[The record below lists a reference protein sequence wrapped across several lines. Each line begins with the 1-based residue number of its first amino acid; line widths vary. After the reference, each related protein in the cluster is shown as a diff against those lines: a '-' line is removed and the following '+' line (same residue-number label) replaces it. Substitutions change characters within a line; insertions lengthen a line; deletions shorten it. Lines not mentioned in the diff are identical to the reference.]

1 MDDKDYVPGRSDAEY
16 DRGSDAEY
24 DRSIEQ
30 ARIEQSGLMRPG
42 RVSRRHPRLGRLSDS
57 VILLVVTGVIAGI
70 ALLLVG
76 TCQ

>member
-1 MDDKDYVPGRSDAEY
+1 MDDKDYVPGRSDADY
-16 DRGSDAEY
+16 DRRSDTEY
-24 DRSIEQ
+24 NLSIEQ

-42 RVSRRHPRLGRLSDS
+42 SASRRHPRPGGLSDS

-70 ALLLVG
+70 ALMLVG